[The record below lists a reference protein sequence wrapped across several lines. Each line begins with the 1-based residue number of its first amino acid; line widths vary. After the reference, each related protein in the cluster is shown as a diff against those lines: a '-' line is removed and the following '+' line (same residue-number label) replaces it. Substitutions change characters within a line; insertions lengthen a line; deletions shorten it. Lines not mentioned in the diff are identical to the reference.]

1 MAGERIVVWL
11 PSPMGDAVLSG
22 PALRAIRRRFVSADI
37 AFAAVPVVREVLGGN
52 PWCDEWGEV
61 RRSPFAF
68 AGRLAAGRFDRAIL
82 LKNSFGSA
90 MTVRLARIR
99 ERIGYEREGRGVFLT
114 QRIAPLR
121 DSKGSF
127 APQSMIDYYL
137 GIAAAVGAD
146 VTDRQMQLFVEPGAA
161 VSLMAKLP
169 MAATAGGPLVILVP
183 GGGFGPSKCWPAER
197 YAAVAD
203 DLSKRY
209 GARVVVS
216 VAPNDMEQRIGQ
228 QIAAAAATTKIYS
241 LAETPLTMGELKAL
255 FAESDLVIAND
266 TGPRH
271 IAIAL
276 RRKVITLFGPNNPE
290 WTQTG
295 YPDEIQLVGQGPCVP
310 CERPICKEPSHRC
323 MESITVEAVCAAADR
338 MLAGWKR

>member
-1 MAGERIVVWL
+1 MARERIMVWL
-11 PSPMGDAVLSG
+11 PSPMGDAILSG

-37 AFAAVPVVREVLGGN
+37 AFAGETIIREVLAGN
-52 PWCDEWGEV
+52 PWCDEWIEL
-61 RRSPFAF
+61 RRNPLAF

-90 MTVRLARIR
+90 LTVRLARIR
-99 ERIGYEREGRGVFLT
+99 ERIGYDREGRGIFLT
-114 QRIAPLR
+114 QRIQPLR
-121 DSKGSF
+121 DTKGSF

-137 GIAAAVGAD
+137 GIAGALGAD
-146 VTDRQMQLFVEPGAA
+146 VSDRRMELFMEPEA
-161 VSLMAKLP
+161 SKSMLAKLP
-169 MAATAGGPLVILVP
+169 IAATAGGPLVILVP

-203 DLSKRY
+203 ILAHRY
-209 GARVVVS
+209 GARVAVS
-216 VAPNDMEQRIGQ
+216 VAPNAMEKRIGE
-228 QIAAAAATTKIYS
+228 QIVSLAKTKVYS
-241 LAETPLTMGELKAL
+241 LTETPLTLAELKAL
-255 FAESDLVIAND
+255 FAEADLVIAND

-276 RRKVITLFGPNNPE
+276 KRKVITLFGPNNPA

-310 CERPICKEPSHRC
+310 CEKPACRESSHFC
-323 MESITVEAVCAAADR
+323 MESIPVEAVCSAADR
-338 MLAGWKR
+338 MLEGWRR

>member
-11 PSPMGDAVLSG
+11 PSPMGDAILSV

-37 AFAAVPVVREVLGGN
+37 AFAAVPVVRDILGGN
-52 PWCDEWGEV
+52 PWCDEWVEV

-68 AGRLAAGRFDRAIL
+68 AGRLAGGRFDRAIL

-90 MTVRLARIR
+90 MTVRLAGIR
-99 ERIGYEREGRGVFLT
+99 ERIGYDRDKRGIFLT
-114 QRIAPLR
+114 KRISPLR
-121 DSKGSF
+121 DSKGDF
-127 APQSMIDYYL
+127 VPQSMIDYYL
-137 GIAAAVGAD
+137 GIAAAMGAD
-146 VTDRQMQLFVEPGAA
+146 VSDRRMELFVESGAA
-161 VSLMAKLP
+161 VSVMAKLP
-169 MAATAGGPLVILVP
+169 IAATAGAPLVILVP
-183 GGGFGPSKCWPAER
+183 GGGFGPSKCWPAQR

-203 DLSKRY
+203 DLAKRY
-209 GARVVVS
+209 GARVVAS
-216 VAPNDMEQRIGQ
+216 VAPNEMEQRIGQ
-228 QIAAAAATTKIYS
+228 QIAAAARTTIYS

-255 FAESDLVIAND
+255 FAEADLVIAND

-276 RRKVITLFGPNNPE
+276 GRKVITLFGPNNPE

-310 CERPICKEPSHRC
+310 CEKPICREPSLRC
-323 MESITVEAVCAAADR
+323 MESITVEEVCAAADR
-338 MLAGWKR
+338 MLDGWKR

>member
-1 MAGERIVVWL
+1 MARERIVVWL
-11 PSPMGDAVLSG
+11 PSPMGDAILSS

-37 AFAAVPVVREVLGGN
+37 AFAAGPVVQAVLDGN
-52 PWCDEWGEV
+52 PWCDEWIEV
-61 RRSPFAF
+61 RRSPFSF
-68 AGRLAAGRFDRAIL
+68 AGRLAGGRFDRAIL

-90 MTVRLARIR
+90 MTVRLAGIP
-99 ERIGYEREGRGVFLT
+99 ERIGYDREGRGLFLT
-114 QRIAPLR
+114 TRIAPLR
-121 DSKGSF
+121 DSQGDF

-146 VTDRQMQLFVEPGAA
+146 VSDRRMELFVDPEA
-161 VSLMAKLP
+161 VQTLLAKLP
-169 MAATAGGPLVILVP
+169 IAATAAGPLVILVP

-203 DLSKRY
+203 DLAERY
-209 GARVVVS
+209 RARVVAS
-216 VAPNDMEQRIGQ
+216 VAPNEMEQRIGQ
-228 QIAAAAATTKIYS
+228 QIAAAAKTKIYS
-241 LAETPLTMGELKAL
+241 LAETPLTMAELKAL
-255 FAESDLVIAND
+255 FAEADLAIAND

-276 RRKVITLFGPNNPE
+276 GRKVITLFGPNNPE

-310 CERPICKEPSHRC
+310 CERPVCKEQSHRC

-338 MLAGWKR
+338 MLEGWKR